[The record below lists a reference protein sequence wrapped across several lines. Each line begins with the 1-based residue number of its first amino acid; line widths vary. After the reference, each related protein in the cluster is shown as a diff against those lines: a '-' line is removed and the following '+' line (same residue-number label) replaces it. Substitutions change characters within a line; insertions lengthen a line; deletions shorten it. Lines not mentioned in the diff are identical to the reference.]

1 VLLAV
6 TSGRFS
12 AMLIGLI
19 VGNTLVLAMERY
31 DASPGFQVHAQVVS
45 LLSSESTFRM
55 RSGGDRS
62 EFFVMW
68 ALRLG

>member
-31 DASPGFQVHAQVVS
+31 DASPGFQVRAQAFS
-45 LLSSESTFRM
+45 LLSSASHF
-55 RSGGDRS
+55 SVGSGDRS